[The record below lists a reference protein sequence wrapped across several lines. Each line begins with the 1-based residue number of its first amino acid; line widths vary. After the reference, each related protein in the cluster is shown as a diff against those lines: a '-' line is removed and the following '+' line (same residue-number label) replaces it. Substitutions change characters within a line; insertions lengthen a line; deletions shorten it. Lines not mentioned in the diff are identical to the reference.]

1 MVADVTAEQRQ
12 RMIAEAAYFL
22 AQHRGFADGDP
33 LQDWLAAEAE
43 IDRALATQA
52 VRRLPI
58 TPQELEEL
66 MARAREAQLELL
78 AEALRMKMQAHQ
90 TEGSSPRRALP
101 EEMQAV
107 MEALR
112 AAVESITSDRK

>member
-1 MVADVTAEQRQ
+1 MVTDVTAEQRQ

-22 AQHRGFADGDP
+22 AQRRGFADGDP
-33 LQDWLAAEAE
+33 LQDWLAAEAQ
-43 IDRALATQA
+43 IDRAIATQA

-78 AEALRMKMQAHQ
+78 AEALRVRLQTHQA
-90 TEGSSPRRALP
+90 EGNSPRRALP